1 MRSERR
7 SEEPEDEGSTPFRP
21 TISKGKDMKHL
32 LAFGLIVVTI
42 LCVEGAPWVA
52 IGSIIG
58 AWLLERNK

>member
-1 MRSERR
+1 MRRTVNLFLSRVV
-7 SEEPEDEGSTPFRP
+7 GSTPTWR
-21 TISKGKDMKHL
+21 TMKGKRMKHL

-58 AWLLERNK
+58 AWLLERNR

>member
-7 SEEPEDEGSTPFRP
+7 SEEPEDEGSTPSRP
-21 TISKGKDMKHL
+21 TMKGKDMKHL

-58 AWLLERNK
+58 AWLLEKGR